1 MLKIKLSRTGKK
13 NQPTY
18 RFVVQEARE
27 KRDGRVVETLGH
39 YLPLASEATIK
50 LKRDRYQ
57 YWLTKGAQPTNTVK
71 SLYQKTS

>member
-13 NQPTY
+13 NQPSY

-27 KRDGRVVETLGH
+27 KRSGRVIETLGY
-39 YLPLASEATIK
+39 YLPLQSPAVIK

-57 YWLTKGAQPTNTVK
+57 HWLLLGAQPTDTVRN
-71 SLYQKTS
+71 LYTKA